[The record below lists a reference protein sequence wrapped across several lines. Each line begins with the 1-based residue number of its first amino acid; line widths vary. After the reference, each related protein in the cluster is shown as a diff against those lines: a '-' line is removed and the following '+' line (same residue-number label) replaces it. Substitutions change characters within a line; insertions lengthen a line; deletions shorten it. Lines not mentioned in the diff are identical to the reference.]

1 MELIILIGLQGAG
14 KSTFFRAHFA
24 ATHDLVSKDLMPNNR
39 QPARRQLQLV
49 EEALQAG
56 HSVVVDNTNPTPAN
70 RAELIQLGRAYAATI
85 VGYYFEPQ
93 VSRCLA
99 RNRQRIG
106 KERVPDVAIFAT
118 KKRLVPPAYAE
129 GFTQLFLVVNN
140 DDGTF
145 GVSYVPKEEAGSNA
159 AE

>member
-39 QPARRQLQLV
+39 QPAHRQLQLV

-56 HSVVVDNTNPTPAN
+56 HSVVVDNTNPTPAT

-99 RNRQRIG
+99 RNRQRSG

-129 GFTQLFLVVNN
+129 GFAQLFLIVNN

-159 AE
+159 TE

>member
-1 MELIILIGLQGAG
+1 MDLIILIGLQGAG

-39 QPARRQLQLV
+39 RPARRQLQFV
-49 EEALQAG
+49 EEALQID
-56 HSVVVDNTNPTPAN
+56 HSVVVDNTNPTLAD
-70 RAELIQLGRAYAATI
+70 RAELIQLGRTYGATI

-93 VSRCLA
+93 VRQSLA
-99 RNRQRIG
+99 RNRLRAG

-118 KKRLVPPAYAE
+118 KKRLVPPVYNE
-129 GFTQLFLVVNN
+129 GFDKLFNVTAN

-145 GVSYVPKEEAGSNA
+145 DVDDAPKDEADSDA
-159 AE
+159 M

>member
-1 MELIILIGLQGAG
+1 MIGLQGAG

-24 ATHDLVSKDLMPNNR
+24 ATHDLVSKDLISNNR

-70 RAELIQLGRAYAATI
+70 RAELIQLAHAYGATI
-85 VGYYFEPQ
+85 SGYYFEPQ

-99 RNRQRIG
+99 RNRQRNG

-118 KKRLVPPAYAE
+118 KKRLVPPTYAE
-129 GFTQLFLVVNN
+129 GFTQLFYVVNN

-145 GVSYVPKEEAGSNA
+145 AASYVPEEEAGSNA
-159 AE
+159 TE